1 MSNFP
6 LPLKLLSSRALPE
19 KFPMSKSYLILLI
32 TTLVCSASRGE
43 VSIVTTIKPLQMIAE
58 AVVQEYG
65 SVSSIVDPQQSVHH
79 FNVSPSDRIAL
90 ARADMTVW
98 IGPEFET
105 HISDFFEQA
114 EIKAKTITV
123 IDTPGLQLHTV
134 VDGQL
139 DAHLWLDSSN
149 AIHIA
154 TAIAARAAEM
164 DPANGASY
172 RENLRKFGVE
182 IESRNQQITQMFLLP
197 ATSSYA
203 VYHNAYQYFE
213 QQFGLHHDMV
223 ILQDPEV
230 QPGIREI
237 IRLRRQVNDLQP
249 ACLLMEFD
257 SSPDLISTVLNGYEL
272 QLITVDLSGS
282 NVDSSENTYSN
293 FIANLADDFYQC
305 LYE

>member
-1 MSNFP
+1 MPKFY
-6 LPLKLLSSRALPE
+6 LIVLLTTLLCSVSRAD
-19 KFPMSKSYLILLI
+19 
-32 TTLVCSASRGE
+32 

-65 SVSSIVDPQQSVHH
+65 SVSSIVDPQQSPHH
-79 FNVSPSDRIAL
+79 FTVSPSDRIAL
-90 ARADMTVW
+90 ARADMAVW
-98 IGPEFET
+98 IGSGFET

-114 EIKAKTITV
+114 QFKAKTITV

-134 VDGQL
+134 GDGQL

-149 AIHIA
+149 AIRIA
-154 TAIAARAAEM
+154 TAIAERVAEL
-164 DPANGASY
+164 DPVNATSY
-172 RENLRKFGVE
+172 RQNLQKFGAE
-182 IESRNQQITQMFLLP
+182 IESINQQIAQRFQEPP
-197 ATSSYA
+197 ATSYA

-213 QQFGLHHDMV
+213 RQFGLQHDMV

-237 IRLRRQVNDLQP
+237 IQLRSQVNEQRP
-249 ACLLMEFD
+249 SCLLLEFD
-257 SSPDLISTVLNGYEL
+257 SSLDLVSTVLNGYEL
-272 QLITVDLSGS
+272 KLITVDLLGS
-282 NVDSSENTYSN
+282 NVNSSENAYSE